1 MVDTKQLSLGYIITF
16 VGVYA
21 LFFSISLVVNI
32 VSEQT
37 HDLIGTQDIVTVAQS
52 SIGYNGFNMVTVAL
66 LVLAIAVIISGTMF
80 SRFAF

>member
-32 VSEQT
+32 VSEQA

-52 SIGYNGFNMVTVAL
+52 SIGYSSFNMVTVAL
-66 LVLAIAVIISGTMF
+66 IVFAAAVIISGLTRSF
-80 SRFAF
+80 SAF